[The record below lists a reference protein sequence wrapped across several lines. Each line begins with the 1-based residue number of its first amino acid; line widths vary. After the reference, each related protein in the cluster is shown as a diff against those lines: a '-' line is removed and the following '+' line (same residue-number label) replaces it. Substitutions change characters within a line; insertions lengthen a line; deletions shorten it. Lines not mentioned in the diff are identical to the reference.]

1 LEPKLGQ
8 SDRNRQDIKLRQN
21 YMEKRMDLSHFDRIY
36 RTIDAKIGRN
46 KFMRILSKIDKDSKI
61 VAEFYSYHE
70 EDIDKDD
77 GTIKNKRNRYITE
90 CISIVKFNDMID
102 KFSLIYPEF
111 EIIGMSDFSN
121 MTLKESVETIKSTKF
136 GKIIHYDN

>member
-1 LEPKLGQ
+1 
-8 SDRNRQDIKLRQN
+8 
-21 YMEKRMDLSHFDRIY
+21 
-36 RTIDAKIGRN
+36 
-46 KFMRILSKIDKDSKI
+46 
-61 VAEFYSYHE
+61 
-70 EDIDKDD
+70 
-77 GTIKNKRNRYITE
+77 
-90 CISIVKFNDMID
+90 MID

>member
-1 LEPKLGQ
+1 
-8 SDRNRQDIKLRQN
+8 
-21 YMEKRMDLSHFDRIY
+21 MDLDHTDRIY
-36 RTIDAKIGRN
+36 KTIDAKIGHN
-46 KFMRILSKIDKDSKI
+46 KFMRILSKIDKDNNI
-61 VAEFYSYHE
+61 IAEFYDYHK

-111 EIIGMSDFSN
+111 EIIGMTDFSDV
-121 MTLKESVETIKSTKF
+121 TLKEAIEIIKSKKY
-136 GKIIHYDN
+136 GKIIDN